1 MAEHSVSSLQKKQSK
16 KEEGQHGLPAD
27 QGNVRSPTALCM
39 SRVGELL
46 LLFLLLH
53 SRGLHM
59 VPMANSSVGS
69 AVVLTVLSKKPD
81 IGQKVLEMTFAVV
94 LHGGE
99 KPHSATLYQKCL
111 VG

>member
-1 MAEHSVSSLQKKQSK
+1 MTEHSVFSLQKKQSK
-16 KEEGQHGLPAD
+16 KKEGQHGLPVD
-27 QGNVRSPTALCM
+27 QGNLGSPTAMCM
-39 SRVGELL
+39 SCVGELV

-69 AVVLTVLSKKPD
+69 GVVLTVLSKKPD
-81 IGQKVLEMTFAVV
+81 IGQKVLEMTFA
-94 LHGGE
+94 
-99 KPHSATLYQKCL
+99 ATLHQKCL

>member
-1 MAEHSVSSLQKKQSK
+1 MTEHSVFSLQKKQSK
-16 KEEGQHGLPAD
+16 KEEGQHGLPVD
-27 QGNVRSPTALCM
+27 QGNLGSPTAMCM

-53 SRGLHM
+53 SRDLHM

-69 AVVLTVLSKKPD
+69 AVLSRKPD

-99 KPHSATLYQKCL
+99 KPHSATLHQKCL